1 MPSITRGERR
11 TSDLTGFQRWFLL
24 VLVSM
29 GSSIIYTPAYL
40 KNVFYDPLMK
50 AIGTDNAGLGK
61 LLGAYALTAT
71 ICYLPSGIVADKIRV
86 RTLSWVGFGL
96 TAVLTYVYALLPSFN
111 TLMFVF
117 VGMGITTI
125 LIWWGIRYK
134 LVRLVS
140 DEESYP
146 RNIGVSYGI
155 YGAAGLVVGF
165 INLWIIKLFADS
177 IEEGVRALLIFLGT
191 FILALAI
198 LSFLFIP
205 KFEGEIDKDKSS
217 FSPAE
222 LIEALKNPVV
232 WMSAACMFCVY
243 FYYTG
248 VAYTTPYLSDVMGAA
263 LGVVTFISIV
273 RTYGITLLSGPAFGF
288 LAKTVGSPSRV
299 ILYGSV
305 VAAGGLLVF
314 TVLPTKAFM
323 VYVAAAIIVLLGFI
337 ANGVFGVV
345 SSQLTEGKVP
355 LTIFGTATG
364 ILSVVGFLPDT
375 FSSTWFGAMID
386 DAKRGG
392 DKLGASAYKMIFIIL
407 AVSAI
412 LAAAFAILLLW
423 YVRRQP
429 SRAEDG
435 PDSAPIPAE
444 ADAEEREAAA
454 VSSSPFSESEK

>member
-177 IEEGVRALLIFLGT
+177 IEGGVRALLIFLGT

-299 ILYGSV
+299 IL
-305 VAAGGLLVF
+305 LF